1 MITAL
6 DAKLIAYRKRDY
18 YNIVE
23 NKISEAA
30 NNGDLMCS
38 IQLNEIPN
46 GTMGIFYEISN
57 LLFELGY
64 LTAIDQ
70 NKLYI
75 YWHLKH
81 AIDNPVYIN
90 YFDESDGEEK

>member
-1 MITAL
+1 
-6 DAKLIAYRKRDY
+6 
-18 YNIVE
+18 
-23 NKISEAA
+23 
-30 NNGDLMCS
+30 
-38 IQLNEIPN
+38 
-46 GTMGIFYEISN
+46 MGIFYEISN

-81 AIDNPVYIN
+81 AIDNPVYMN
-90 YFDESDGEEK
+90 YFDESDDEEK

>member
-6 DAKLIAYRKRDY
+6 DAKLIAYRTRDY
-18 YNIVE
+18 YNVVE
-23 NKISEAA
+23 NKISESA
-30 NNGDLMCS
+30 NNGDLMCT

-46 GTMGIFYEISN
+46 GTMGIFYEISK

-64 LTAIDQ
+64 RTAIDQ

-75 YWHLKH
+75 YWHPKH
-81 AIDNPVYIN
+81 TIDNPVYITH
-90 YFDESDGEEK
+90 FDESDDEK